1 MKTPKI
7 TDWRLWVASVLS
19 WTLFSLLYG
28 GSNYYWHLAAHHAI
42 PFYDAAWLHL
52 LNCWIDAFLTP
63 VVFVVSAAH
72 PVNRKSWKRSIPL
85 HALGMLA
92 FTAAHMAIRL
102 FVYPV
107 RNQFTDEVVNRSLI
121 QLWRMFL
128 YGIHSEGVTAYLL
141 TVIVAQLMYFK
152 VDSQEKAIAVEQMRR
167 AAAETRLQALK
178 LQLQPHFLFNS
189 LNASAELI
197 HTQPDVAERML
208 FSIADLLREIV
219 SGMPSLTHSLAQE
232 MAFTST
238 FCAIE
243 QIRFAGRLKIES
255 NIPDELL
262 PCTVPSM
269 LLQPLVE
276 NAIKHGMST
285 SQNVLTVSISAL
297 VLRGRLELTVSDD
310 GRGLTRDPLRGSNSG
325 TGIRNTRERLQ
336 HLYPGE
342 HSFRIVKRT
351 PAGTVVSVIIPLHT
365 ADRAP
370 SVQAHKPATIQAD

>member
-1 MKTPKI
+1 M
-7 TDWRLWVASVLS
+7 ASVLS

-28 GSNYYWHLAAHHAI
+28 GSNYYWHLAANHAI
-42 PFYDAAWLHL
+42 TFYDAAWLHL

-63 VVFVVSAAH
+63 FVFVISAAH
-72 PVNRKSWKRSIPL
+72 PLNRNSWKRSISL
-85 HALGMLA
+85 HVLGMLA
-92 FTAAHMAIRL
+92 FTVAHMAIRL

-107 RNQFTDEVVNRSLI
+107 RNQFTDEIVSRSLI

-141 TVIVAQLMYFK
+141 TVIVAQLMHFK
-152 VDSQEKAIAVEQMRR
+152 TDAQKKAIAVEQMRR
-167 AAAETRLQALK
+167 SAAETRLQALK

-189 LNASAELI
+189 LNAAAELI

-219 SGMPSLTHSLAQE
+219 SGMPSLIHSLAQE

-243 QIRFAGRLKIES
+243 QIRFAGRLKIETH
-255 NIPDELL
+255 IPDELL
-262 PCTVPSM
+262 SCAVPAM

-276 NAIKHGMST
+276 NAVKHGMST
-285 SQNVLTVSISAL
+285 TQGVLTVSIEAM
-297 VLRGRLELTVSDD
+297 VLRGRLELTVRDD
-310 GRGLTRDPLRGSNSG
+310 GRGLTCDPLRGANCG
-325 TGIRNTRERLQ
+325 TGIRNTRERLE
-336 HLYPGE
+336 HLYPRQ

-351 PAGTVVSVIIPLHT
+351 PSGTVVNVLIPLQS
-365 ADRAP
+365 AELAGKIPVPNAAAMQPD
-370 SVQAHKPATIQAD
+370 